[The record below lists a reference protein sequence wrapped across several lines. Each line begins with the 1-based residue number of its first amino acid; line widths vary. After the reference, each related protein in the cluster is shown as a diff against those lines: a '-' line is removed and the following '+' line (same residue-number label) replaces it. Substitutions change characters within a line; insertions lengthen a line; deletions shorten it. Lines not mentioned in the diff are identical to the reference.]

1 MALKRYI
8 ANRNMI
14 ITGDNDFD
22 MYDLSMGSKIS
33 LKAGTYFV
41 EADEEHP
48 RQFEV
53 DETVKVSPTSFFFRI

>member
-14 ITGDNDFD
+14 ITSDNDIIF
-22 MYDLSMGSKIS
+22 YDLSIGSVVT
-33 LKAGTYFV
+33 LKAGTYFI
-41 EADEEHP
+41 EAEPDNP

-53 DETVKVSPTSFFFRI
+53 EDTVKVSPTSFFFRI

>member
-14 ITGDNDFD
+14 ITSDNDFD
-22 MYDLSMGSKIS
+22 MYDLSMGSKIT

-41 EADEEHP
+41 EADEDYP

-53 DETVKVSPTSFFFRI
+53 DEDVKVSPTSFFFRI

>member
-14 ITGDNDFD
+14 ITSNTDFI
-22 MYDLSMGSKIS
+22 MYDLSMGSEIT

-41 EADEEHP
+41 EADEMHP

-53 DETVKVSPTSFFFRI
+53 EDTVKVSPTSFFFRI